1 MQRLVLEEGRSTPA
15 CEYLFFSR
23 YALFPF
29 IHYAAEPPRI
39 ISQPVNQKDILPGKA
54 VAFSVQSTG
63 TEPLGYQWQWK
74 PAGEGDRRDEWQD
87 LSCGV
92 SLQGVNTPTLTF
104 SNVQSCND
112 GLYRCVITNRA
123 DKMIS
128 DCAELTVG
136 K

>member
-1 MQRLVLEEGRSTPA
+1 MRSP
-15 CEYLFFSR
+15 
-23 YALFPF
+23 PF
-29 IHYAAEPPRI
+29 IHYAAEPPSI

-63 TEPLGYQWQWK
+63 TQPLSYQWQWK

-87 LSCGV
+87 LSCDV
-92 SLQGVNTPTLTF
+92 SLQGVNTPTLTN

-112 GLYRCVITNRA
+112 GLYQCVITNRA